1 MNGLVDLHGS
11 HEASTDAPERIPGML
26 SLFWM
31 LLWRPVD
38 LHYRLHGAGIRAPG
52 GRVGQ
57 LWHEQAEGSRA
68 AGRYVRRMMVLLL
81 LISPLVTFVLGV
93 GVHGLGLTM
102 APGWLV
108 SAVLC
113 SVMGLFIALTT
124 GLAAGTLMGLLAS
137 QAMVVGLHAVVG
149 EAFGPRM
156 GGWAGVVMGGCLG
169 VVGGLCAGSI
179 GALSRGQ
186 GLSINRV
193 QVGAIVLSLVPM
205 AVWGLGGAWGF
216 GGAVAASAL
225 VAYLVAAFRLPIFL
239 LESVVQAVVFA
250 LERWMGWATLR
261 WAPINH
267 HNLSYLPY
275 PFLAEHMT
283 LAARTRPLEVL
294 DVANACLKSPGNA
307 LLGWPWVLAAL
318 AQAEEAAAAAAAAH
332 QAHEEG
338 PPEAP

>member
-1 MNGLVDLHGS
+1 MDLQGS
-11 HEASTDAPERIPGML
+11 HEVAQDAPGRIPGTL
-26 SLFWM
+26 WLLWM

-57 LWHEQAEGSRA
+57 LWREQSEGSRA
-68 AGRYVRRMMVLLL
+68 AGLYARRMLVVLLVL
-81 LISPLVTFVLGV
+81 SPLATFLV
-93 GVHGLGLTM
+93 GAGAHGLGLPL
-102 APGWLV
+102 APGWGV

-113 SVMGLFIALTT
+113 SLMGLFLALTT

-137 QAMVVGLHAVVG
+137 LAMLVGLHAVVA

-156 GGWAGVVMGGCLG
+156 GGVAGSIMGGSLG
-169 VVGGLCAGSI
+169 LVGGLCAGSI
-179 GALSRGQ
+179 GALARGQ

-205 AVWGLGGAWGF
+205 LVWGTGGAWRF

-239 LESVVQAVVFA
+239 VESLIQAAAFA
-250 LERWMGWATLR
+250 MERWAGLPTLR
-261 WAPINH
+261 WSPVVH

-275 PFLAEHMT
+275 PFLRAHMA
-283 LAARTRPLEVL
+283 LAARSRPLEVL
-294 DVANACLKSPGNA
+294 EVASACLKSPGNA
-307 LLGWPWVLAAL
+307 LLGWPWVLAAM
-318 AQAEEAAAAAAAAH
+318 AQAEEAAARQEDAGS
-332 QAHEEG
+332 G
-338 PPEAP
+338 P

>member
-1 MNGLVDLHGS
+1 
-11 HEASTDAPERIPGML
+11 
-26 SLFWM
+26 M

-38 LHYRLHGAGIRAPG
+38 LHYRLHGSGIHSPG
-52 GRVGQ
+52 GRIGQ
-57 LWHEQAEGSRA
+57 LWREQSEGSRA
-68 AGRYVRRMMVLLL
+68 AGIFARRMLVLLL
-81 LISPLVTFVLGV
+81 AVSPMTALSLGEALRWM
-93 GVHGLGLTM
+93 GLSL

-113 SVMGLFIALTT
+113 SLMGLFIALTT

-156 GGWAGVVMGGCLG
+156 GGVAGIVMGACLG
-169 VVGGLCAGSI
+169 LVGGMCAGSI
-179 GALSRGQ
+179 GALARGQ

-205 AVWGLGGAWGF
+205 TVWGFGGAWRF

-225 VAYLVAAFRLPIFL
+225 VAYLVAAFRLPIFV
-239 LESVVQAVVFA
+239 LESIIQAVVFA
-250 LERWMGWATLR
+250 MERWVGLPTLR
-261 WAPINH
+261 WSPVVH

-275 PFLAEHMT
+275 PFLRAHMS

-294 DVANACLKSPGNA
+294 EVANACLKSPGNA

-318 AQAEEAAAAAAAAH
+318 AQAEEAAAAARDDVGNS
-332 QAHEEG
+332 Q
-338 PPEAP
+338 

>member
-1 MNGLVDLHGS
+1 MDLHGS
-11 HEASTDAPERIPGML
+11 HEASTDAPERIPGL
-26 SLFWM
+26 FSLLWM
-31 LLWRPVD
+31 LIWRPVD

-57 LWHEQAEGSRA
+57 LWSEQAEGSRA
-68 AGRYVRRMMVLLL
+68 AGRYVRRMLALL
-81 LISPLVTFVLGV
+81 LIVSPLATFGM
-93 GVHGLGLTM
+93 GAAMHGLGLTM

-156 GGWAGVVMGGCLG
+156 GGVAGIVMGGCLG
-169 VVGGLCAGSI
+169 LVGGLCAGSI

-205 AVWGLGGAWGF
+205 TVWGLGGSWRF

-239 LESVVQAVVFA
+239 LESLVQVAVFA
-250 LERWMGWATLR
+250 LERWGGLSTLR
-261 WAPINH
+261 WSPVNH

-275 PFLAEHMT
+275 PFLREHM
-283 LAARTRPLEVL
+283 A
-294 DVANACLKSPGNA
+294 
-307 LLGWPWVLAAL
+307 LAAL
-318 AQAEEAAAAAAAAH
+318 AQAEEAADAAKREH
-332 QAHEEG
+332 GQG

>member
-1 MNGLVDLHGS
+1 MDLHGS
-11 HEASTDAPERIPGML
+11 HEVATDAPQRVPGLL
-26 SLFWM
+26 SLLWM

-38 LHYRLHGAGIRAPG
+38 LHYRLHGAGIRSPG

-57 LWHEQAEGSRA
+57 LWREQSEGSRA
-68 AGRYVRRMMVLLL
+68 AGLYVRRMLVVLLL
-81 LISPLVTFVLGV
+81 VSPLSTFALGSLVHGV
-93 GVHGLGLTM
+93 GLTL
-102 APGWLV
+102 APGWPM

-149 EAFGPRM
+149 EAFGARM
-156 GGWAGVVMGGCLG
+156 GGVAGIVMGGCLG
-169 VVGGLCAGSI
+169 LVGGLCAGSI
-179 GALSRGQ
+179 GALARGQ

-205 AVWGLGGAWGF
+205 AVWGSGGEWHF

-239 LESVVQAVVFA
+239 LEALVQAVA
-250 LERWMGWATLR
+250 YAAERWAGWPTLQWSPVLR
-261 WAPINH
+261 

-275 PFLAEHMT
+275 PFLRAHMA
-283 LAARTRPLEVL
+283 LAARSRPQEVL
-294 DVANACLKSPGNA
+294 EVANACLKSPGNA

-318 AQAEEAAAAAAAAH
+318 AQAEEAADAERRDAGG
-332 QAHEEG
+332 E
-338 PPEAP
+338 P

>member
-1 MNGLVDLHGS
+1 VDLHGS
-11 HEASTDAPERIPGML
+11 HEASTDAPERIPGL
-26 SLFWM
+26 FSLLWM
-31 LLWRPVD
+31 LIWRPVD

-57 LWHEQAEGSRA
+57 LWREQAEGSRA
-68 AGRYVRRMMVLLL
+68 AGRYVRRMLALL
-81 LISPLVTFVLGV
+81 LIVSPLATFGM
-93 GVHGLGLTM
+93 GAAMHGLGLTM

-113 SVMGLFIALTT
+113 AVMGLFIALTT

-156 GGWAGVVMGGCLG
+156 GGVAGIVMGGCLG
-169 VVGGLCAGSI
+169 LVGGLCAGSI

-205 AVWGLGGAWGF
+205 TVWGLGGSWRF

-239 LESVVQAVVFA
+239 LESLVQVAVFA
-250 LERWMGWATLR
+250 LERWGGLSTLR
-261 WAPINH
+261 WSPVNH

-275 PFLAEHMT
+275 PFLREHMA
-283 LAARTRPLEVL
+283 LAARSRPLEVL
-294 DVANACLKSPGNA
+294 EVANACLKSPGNA

-318 AQAEEAAAAAAAAH
+318 AQAEEAADAAKREH
-332 QAHEEG
+332 GQG